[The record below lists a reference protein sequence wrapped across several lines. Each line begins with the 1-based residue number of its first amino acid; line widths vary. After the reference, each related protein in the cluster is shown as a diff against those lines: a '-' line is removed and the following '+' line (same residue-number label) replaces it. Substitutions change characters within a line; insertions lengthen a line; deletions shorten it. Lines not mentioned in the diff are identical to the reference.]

1 MISIHSAYRQSSL
14 AISEI
19 KEKENLVNIIISNE
33 KQKTT
38 IKEILDKIIGE
49 DDQVI
54 QDIILLFS
62 KLNIY
67 KYNYKE
73 DSRIKYGVIIQEIQQ
88 IIPHNKFLL
97 DFLIEEEEEAEIDE
111 NGNSTGT
118 LIKEYTLRGDNLETL
133 KTIFMVYLRNKLN
146 KIKKSIEGN
155 IEKINTI
162 AT

>member
-1 MISIHSAYRQSSL
+1 M
-14 AISEI
+14 
-19 KEKENLVNIIISNE
+19 
-33 KQKTT
+33 
-38 IKEILDKIIGE
+38 DKIIGE

-118 LIKEYTLRGDNLETL
+118 LIKEYALRGDNLETL

-162 AT
+162 VT

>member
-1 MISIHSAYRQSSL
+1 M
-14 AISEI
+14 
-19 KEKENLVNIIISNE
+19 
-33 KQKTT
+33 
-38 IKEILDKIIGE
+38 DKIIGE

-118 LIKEYTLRGDNLETL
+118 LIKEYALRGDNLETL